1 MEETFITSVD
11 LVANLSDKLSND
23 ELISVYKFY
32 KQAKIG
38 DINIK
43 KPFVLNIKEN
53 TKWEAW
59 NSVKGLSKEEA
70 MNEYIILSIK
80 LYEKY
85 NKVI

>member
-1 MEETFITSVD
+1 MEETFKMSID
-11 LVANLSDKLSND
+11 LIKTLSEKCSND
-23 ELISVYKFY
+23 ELILVYKYY
-32 KQAKIG
+32 KQAKFG

-43 KPFVLNIKEN
+43 KPFIFNLKEN

-70 MNEYIILSIK
+70 MNEYINLSIN

-85 NKVI
+85 K

>member
-1 MEETFITSVD
+1 MEETFNMSID
-11 LVANLSDKLSND
+11 LIKTLSEKCNND
-23 ELISVYKFY
+23 ELISVYKYY
-32 KQAKIG
+32 KQAKFG

-43 KPFVLNIKEN
+43 KPFIFNLKEN

-70 MNEYIILSIK
+70 MNKYIDLSIK

-85 NKVI
+85 K

>member
-1 MEETFITSVD
+1 MEETFKMSID
-11 LVANLSDKLSND
+11 LIKTLSEKCNND
-23 ELISVYKFY
+23 ELISVYKYY
-32 KQAKIG
+32 KQAKFG

-43 KPFVLNIKEN
+43 KPFIFNLKEN

-70 MNEYIILSIK
+70 MNEYINLSIN

-85 NKVI
+85 K